1 MRRRLALVFL
11 LLSVFWQAFAIAGQA
26 AAFAGA
32 EEIAHAALHWQE
44 EANHDHD
51 DGSVARDDSDES
63 VQHVVTDGCLRTW
76 LVWPSTSFSFAPLA
90 SARPPIA
97 DETAS
102 PSPHLAGLRRPPR
115 LTALET
121 RWKQKNC

>member
-1 MRRRLALVFL
+1 MRRRFALVFL
-11 LLSVFWQAFAIAGQA
+11 LISMCWQVFAIAGQA
-26 AAFAGA
+26 TVFADA

-44 EANHDHD
+44 ESHHHHD
-51 DGSVARDDSDES
+51 DGSVAQDDSDES
-63 VQHVVTDGCLRTW
+63 VQHVVADGCLSTS

-90 SARPPIA
+90 SARPQIA

-115 LTALET
+115 LTA
-121 RWKQKNC
+121 